1 MKHSLIRA
9 AVLVLPLAVLAAC
22 TQTPA
27 PAAAAKP
34 TFTQQPL
41 ASVLDLMAGPVD
53 AAADAL
59 WDSVGTESSAKGPV
73 DKVPKTDA
81 DWAKL
86 RMQAVM
92 LAEMGN
98 LLMIEGR
105 LVARPGQTLENPPG
119 EGDLTPEQSL
129 AQINANRDAFNGF
142 AKVMQDTAVSSIK
155 AIDERNVDALLEAG
169 GNLDEACEA
178 CHKRFWYP
186 NAATP
191 PQ

>member
-1 MKHSLIRA
+1 MKHSVTRRLA
-9 AVLVLPLAVLAAC
+9 LVVPLALLAAC
-22 TQTPA
+22 AKAPA
-27 PAAAAKP
+27 PAVDAKAA
-34 TFTQQPL
+34 FSQQPY

-59 WDSVGTESSAKGPV
+59 WDSVGTESTAKGPV

-98 LLMIEGR
+98 LLMVEGR
-105 LVARPGQTLENPPG
+105 VVARPGQTLENPPG

-142 AKVMQDTAVSSIK
+142 AKLMQDTAVSSIK

-186 NAATP
+186 NAASP

>member
-1 MKHSLIRA
+1 M
-9 AVLVLPLAVLAAC
+9 LPLAVLVAC
-22 TQTPA
+22 AQAPA

-34 TFTQQPL
+34 AFTQQPV
-41 ASVLDLMAGPVD
+41 ASVLDLMSGPVD

-73 DKVPKTDA
+73 DKTPKTDA
-81 DWAKL
+81 DWAKV
-86 RMQAVM
+86 RMHAVM

-98 LLMIEGR
+98 LLMVEGR

-142 AKVMQDTAVSSIK
+142 AKAMQDTALLSVK
-155 AIDERNVDALLEAG
+155 AIDARNVDALLEAG
-169 GNLDEACEA
+169 GALDEACEA

-186 NAATP
+186 NAPAV

>member
-1 MKHSLIRA
+1 MKTSMLRTLA
-9 AVLVLPLAVLAAC
+9 LALPLAVLAAC
-22 TQTPA
+22 NKAPA
-27 PAAAAKP
+27 PEAVAKSTYAP
-34 TFTQQPL
+34 QPV
-41 ASVLDLMAGPVD
+41 ASVLDLMSGPVD

-59 WDSVGTESSAKGPV
+59 WDSVGTESSAKGPI

-86 RMQAVM
+86 RLQAVM

-98 LLMIEGR
+98 LLMVEGR

-142 AKVMQDTAVSSIK
+142 AKAMQDTAITSVK

-169 GNLDEACEA
+169 GGLDEACEA